1 MEDDPETKNKPNKKG
16 STIEVTV
23 QENGVVKSSKK
34 LSKTG
39 KKGSSKKKAKDSAEK
54 EHSEKYHQRLGQL

>member
-1 MEDDPETKNKPNKKG
+1 
-16 STIEVTV
+16 V

-39 KKGSSKKKAKDSAEK
+39 KKGASKKKAKDYVDK
-54 EHSEKYHQRLGQL
+54 GQSEKYHQRLGQL

>member
-1 MEDDPETKNKPNKKG
+1 MEDDPETKKKPNKKG

-54 EHSEKYHQRLGQL
+54 EHS

>member
-1 MEDDPETKNKPNKKG
+1 M
-16 STIEVTV
+16 TV

-39 KKGSSKKKAKDSAEK
+39 KKGSSKKKAKDSEEK
-54 EHSEKYHQRLGQL
+54 DKSEKYHQRLGQL